1 MEEKIRKRCISVVPV
16 VYGSLFKCDFEFSFI
31 NIISV
36 RKKYSGPFNKGK
48 QNSSRARTDK
58 ITNFKLL

>member
-36 RKKYSGPFNKGK
+36 R
-48 QNSSRARTDK
+48 ARTDK

>member
-1 MEEKIRKRCISVVPV
+1 MEEKIRKRCISVVLV

-48 QNSSRARTDK
+48 KKLFSSSH
-58 ITNFKLL
+58 

>member
-36 RKKYSGPFNKGK
+36 RKKYSGPFNKK
-48 QNSSRARTDK
+48 T
-58 ITNFKLL
+58 LLELALTR